1 MVWRTGAATAA
12 LTALLGS
19 SAVPVWAAPR
29 APAPQAAPAVEKL
42 GPGLLRVGPIR
53 VDLTRREISLPA
65 TINDVVVLE
74 FVANVVKGIKAYE
87 SAMTLQVDAITFNA
101 ALLLIGLDKANAR
114 VPTQHFDPI
123 PPAGDAVEMWIE
135 WKTGATT
142 RRVPVEELLYD
153 RQFNKTVPP
162 GQWVYT
168 GSTFLPD
175 GRFWAEADGILIGF
189 VHSPAPVI
197 ESIGG
202 VGVNRYGAIVLNPN
216 IGLSPG
222 LEVTLTVKASGPA
235 R

>member
-1 MVWRTGAATAA
+1 MIALAGATA
-12 LTALLGS
+12 
-19 SAVPVWAAPR
+19 SAAGPQGQAPVP
-29 APAPQAAPAVEKL
+29 PAPPVVEKL
-42 GPGLLRVGPIR
+42 APGLVRVGPIR

-74 FVANVVKGIKAYE
+74 FVANVAKGLKAYE
-87 SAMTLQVDAITFNA
+87 SALTLQVDAITFNT

-123 PPAGDAVEMWIE
+123 PPAGDPVEMWIE
-135 WKTGATT
+135 WKTGAAV
-142 RRVPVEELLYD
+142 RRVPVEELLFD
-153 RQFNKTVPP
+153 RQFGKTVPS

-202 VGVNRYGAIVLNPN
+202 AGVNRFGAIILNPN

-222 LEVTLTVKASGPA
+222 LEVTLTVRATATAK
-235 R
+235 